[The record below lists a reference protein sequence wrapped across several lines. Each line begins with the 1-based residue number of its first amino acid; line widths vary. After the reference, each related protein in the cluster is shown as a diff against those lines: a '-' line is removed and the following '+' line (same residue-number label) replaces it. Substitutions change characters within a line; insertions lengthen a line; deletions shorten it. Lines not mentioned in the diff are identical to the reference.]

1 MLHPNGVS
9 MSNSASFMVGP
20 LVAIVA
26 IGILVLILRWAFGRR
41 TSVVAAPAQP
51 GPESDYGMLVVVTKP
66 GSYVEG
72 ELQRRTLEGAGIRA
86 TLAQTLDG
94 PRVMVWPAD
103 ESKARSV
110 LNGKG

>member
-1 MLHPNGVS
+1 MLHAMSVS

-20 LVAIVA
+20 FIAIAA

-51 GPESDYGMLVVVTKP
+51 GPENDYGMLVIVTKP

-103 ESKARSV
+103 ENKAKAV